1 MLQISEL
8 DSFKMD
14 RKMLDGTTKKSRRYV
29 YSVSGSADMLAS
41 YKRDVANKTAKGGL
55 ITDAGD
61 IRFYSWRKCIGGV
74 GTIKRTSKG
83 LWYIDTTSMDE
94 LESLAEQSPALMK
107 ALGESLLDR
116 LMKGP
121 TKQEDKPAPQDDD
134 DDLEVPF

>member
-55 ITDAGD
+55 I
-61 IRFYSWRKCIGGV
+61 KIGRAHV
-74 GTIKRTSKG
+74 WTPVT
-83 LWYIDTTSMDE
+83 L
-94 LESLAEQSPALMK
+94 
-107 ALGESLLDR
+107 
-116 LMKGP
+116 
-121 TKQEDKPAPQDDD
+121 
-134 DDLEVPF
+134 